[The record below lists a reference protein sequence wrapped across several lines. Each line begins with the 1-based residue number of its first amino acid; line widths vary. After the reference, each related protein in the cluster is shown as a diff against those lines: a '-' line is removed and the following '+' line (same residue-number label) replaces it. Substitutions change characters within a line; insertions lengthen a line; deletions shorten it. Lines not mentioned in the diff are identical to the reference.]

1 MIDKKSKLTDSR
13 KQKSTLNS
21 FLSFQ
26 KVINQ
31 AGPAASASYA
41 LIASLL
47 IFTFIGYRVDNS
59 FDSSPIGLVIGIIF
73 GLVIGFYQLFKT
85 FIWKQNKF

>member
-1 MIDKKSKLTDSR
+1 MTDSR
-13 KQKSTLNS
+13 KKKSTLNS
-21 FLSFQ
+21 FLSIQ

-47 IFTFIGYRVDNS
+47 IFTFIGYRIDNS
-59 FDSSPIGLVIGIIF
+59 FGSSPIGIIVGIIF

-85 FIWKQNKF
+85 FIWKRNKF